1 MRANAVP
8 EHAMSQPIVSP
19 DQAVDADRLDPDTE
33 AALRAAIEHQGAGRL
48 DEARAILNE
57 VLTRQPD
64 NPDALHLLGLVRFA
78 QGQAEEGAALLGRA
92 LGQAPDFA
100 TAQGNLSVM
109 LRMMGRAE
117 EGIAL
122 LRRALQGKADNP
134 VALRGLGYALMKQGD
149 FAGAADLLLKA
160 VQLDPDDPVA
170 NAGLGAA
177 RLRQQ
182 RYHEA
187 EANLRQALGQMP
199 AEPEIHMNLG
209 VALHMLGR
217 HDEAIGSLRVALLLR
232 PDFADAMINLG
243 LMLFERGRAEEAAE
257 SLRRALAAEPRRG
270 DAHFALGQVL
280 AAAGDEAGAIASL
293 RRAMETMPDP
303 TMAYSALTTMLTGHR
318 HQAALVDLERQMV
331 ARTPGSA
338 LARIRLGRALARAGR
353 LDEAVEACQRAQTLD
368 PCSIDAVATIGAVR
382 YVQGRAGEASAAFA
396 AVLALRPG
404 EPVARTTLAMIQ
416 LTRGNYEEG
425 LAGFETRLETPQL
438 AAFRPA
444 GRRLPK
450 LADAG
455 SLEGRRVLLAAEQGQ
470 GDTLQFLR
478 YAPLLAARGAQVL
491 LEVQAPLVPLVAAM
505 PGIAG
510 VTVQGAPAPEA
521 DFICPMM
528 SLAHVFATRL
538 DTIPAAVPY
547 LAVPEERRARWGER
561 LGAGTP
567 GRRRVG
573 LCWSGNPGFSADI
586 FRSMTLEVFA
596 PLLADPALEVHL
608 VQTDIRAGDD
618 AVAAAHPGVVD
629 LRRELVDFADTA
641 SVLERMDLVISVD
654 TAVAHLAGALG
665 RPVWIM
671 LPFAADWRWLEGRAD
686 SPWYPTARLFR
697 QAVLGDW
704 VPVLGAVQAALR

>member
-1 MRANAVP
+1 
-8 EHAMSQPIVSP
+8 MSQPIIST
-19 DQAVDADRLDPDTE
+19 DQAEDADVLDPDTA
-33 AALRAAIEHQGAGRL
+33 AALRLAIEHQGAGRL
-48 DEARAILNE
+48 DEARGILDE

-78 QGQAEEGAALLGRA
+78 QGQTQEGAALLARA
-92 LGQAPDFA
+92 LEKAPDFA
-100 TAQGNLSVM
+100 VAQGNLSVM
-109 LRMMGRAE
+109 LRLMGRAE
-117 EGIAL
+117 EGVAL
-122 LRRALQGKADNP
+122 LRRALQGKPESA
-134 VALRGLGYALMKQGD
+134 VALRSLGYALMKQGD
-149 FAGAADLLLKA
+149 FAGATEMLLKA
-160 VQLDPDDPVA
+160 VQMDPDDPVA
-170 NAGLGAA
+170 NAALGAA
-177 RLRQQ
+177 WLRQQ

-209 VALHMLGR
+209 VALRMLGR

-232 PDFADAMINLG
+232 PGFVDAMVNLG

-257 SLRRALAAEPRRG
+257 SLRQAVGIEPRRG

-280 AAAGDEAGAIASL
+280 AASGDEAGAIASL
-293 RRAMETMPDP
+293 RRALETMPDP
-303 TMAYSALTTMLTGHR
+303 TAAYSALSALQGGHR
-318 HQAALVDLERQMV
+318 HQGAQVDLERQMV
-331 ARTPGSA
+331 ARNPGSA
-338 LARIRLGRALARAGR
+338 LARIRLGQALARAGR

-368 PCSIDAVATIGAVR
+368 PNSVDALATIGAVR
-382 YVQGRAGEASAAFA
+382 YVQGRASDARAAFA
-396 AVLALRPG
+396 RVLALEPG

-416 LTRGNYEEG
+416 LTHGDYAQG
-425 LAGFETRLETPQL
+425 LAGFEARLETPQL

-444 GRRLPK
+444 GRRLPP
-450 LADAG
+450 LAEAG
-455 SLEGRRVLLAAEQGQ
+455 DLAGKRVLLAAEQGQ
-470 GDTLQFLR
+470 GDTVQFLR

-510 VTVQGAPAPEA
+510 VTAQGAPAPEA
-521 DFICPMM
+521 DFTCPMM

-538 DTIPAAVPY
+538 ESIPASVPY
-547 LAVPEERRARWGER
+547 LVVPEERRARWGAR
-561 LGAGTP
+561 LSGGTP

-573 LCWSGNPGFSADI
+573 LCWSGNPGFSADR
-586 FRSMTLEVFA
+586 FRSMPLEAFA

-608 VQTDIRAGDD
+608 VQTNIRAGDD

-629 LRRELVDFADTA
+629 LRRGLADFADTA
-641 SVLERMDLVISVD
+641 AVLERMDLVISVD

-697 QAVLGDW
+697 QDVLGDW
-704 VPVLGAVQAALR
+704 EKVLDEVQGELRAG

>member
-1 MRANAVP
+1 MRGNALS
-8 EHAMSQPIVSP
+8 EHVMSQPTVSP
-19 DQAVDADRLDPDTE
+19 DQVPDAELLDPDTE
-33 AALRAAIEHQGAGRL
+33 ARLRLAIEHQGAGRL
-48 DEARAILNE
+48 DEARGILDE

-64 NPDALHLLGLVRFA
+64 NPDVLHLLGLVRFA
-78 QGQAEEGAALLGRA
+78 QGQTQEGAALLGRA
-92 LGQAPDFA
+92 LEKAPDFA
-100 TAQGNLSVM
+100 AAQGNLSVM
-109 LRMMGRAE
+109 LRLMGRAE
-117 EGIAL
+117 EGIGV

-134 VALRGLGYALMKQGD
+134 VALRGMGYALMKQGD
-149 FAGAADLLLKA
+149 FAGAADMLLKA
-160 VQLDPDDPVA
+160 VQLDPDDPVT

-187 EANLRQALGQMP
+187 EASLRKALGQMP

-209 VALHMLGR
+209 VALRMLGR

-232 PDFADAMINLG
+232 PSFADAMINLG

-257 SLRRALAAEPRRG
+257 SLRRAIATEPQRG

-280 AAAGDEAGAIASL
+280 GASGDEAGAIASL
-293 RRAMETMPDP
+293 RRAMDTMPDP
-303 TMAYSALTTMLTGHR
+303 AAAYSALSAMLTGHR
-318 HQAALVDLERQMV
+318 HLGALVDLERQMV
-331 ARTPGSA
+331 ARNPGSA
-338 LARIRLGRALARAGR
+338 PARIRLGRALARAGR

-368 PCSIDAVATIGAVR
+368 PGSIDAVATIGAVR

-404 EPVARTTLAMIQ
+404 DPVARTTLAMIQ
-416 LTRGNYEEG
+416 LTHGNYEEG

-444 GRRLPK
+444 GKRLPK
-450 LADAG
+450 LAEAG
-455 SLEGRRVLLAAEQGQ
+455 SLEGRLVLLAAEQGV

-478 YAPLLAARGAQVL
+478 YAPLLAARGARVM

-510 VTVQGAPAPEA
+510 VTAQGAPVPET
-521 DFICPMM
+521 DFTCPMM
-528 SLAHVFATRL
+528 SLAHVFGTRL

-547 LAVPEERRARWGER
+547 LAAPAEQRARWGGR
-561 LGAGTP
+561 LGGGTP

-573 LCWSGNPGFSADI
+573 LCWSGNPAFSADM
-586 FRSMTLEVFA
+586 FRSMALDVFA
-596 PLLADPALEVHL
+596 PLLADPTLEVHL

-618 AVAAAHPGVVD
+618 AVVAAHPGVVD
-629 LRRELVDFADTA
+629 LRRELGDFADTA
-641 SVLERMDLVISVD
+641 AVLERMDLVISVD

-671 LPFAADWRWLEGRAD
+671 LPYAADWRWLEGRAD

-697 QAVLGDW
+697 QAVLGQW
-704 VPVLGAVQAALR
+704 SPVLRAIQASLH